1 MIGGGRT
8 DDDERAFARAQHRME
23 FAGAGHQA
31 HQVDFKHFA
40 KSGHFEFAAP
50 VDHRALRQHQGVE
63 PVECRFEILDRAGI
77 ADVELGVIQALKMRS
92 LAWQIIGG
100 GSAGTADLHAC
111 ALGPERLCDAVA
123 DAAGAADH
131 QNLLAAEIHLVHRA
145 PLDVLSLRLTSL
157 GFSASLVNPT
167 AHDVSFSEH
176 SMSDFKQLSRSVA
189 GLTVLVT
196 GAASGMGRATARVFA
211 AEGAKV
217 AVTDFTAEG
226 AQAVVKEIAETGGT
240 AKAWTLDVANRDD
253 IDAVVNNIAAH
264 FGGLGIVINNAGIS
278 VRVAIDDD
286 TYDEAWTKGLAVLL
300 TAHQRVIRAALPYL
314 RKSRCPR
321 IVNIAST
328 EALGATALHSPY
340 SAAKAGVVG
349 LTRSLAV
356 ELGRDGITVN
366 CICPGP
372 ITTAMTARI
381 SDEHKAVYARRRT
394 ALGRYGDP
402 EEVAHMTLSLCLP
415 AASFLTGAIIPVDGG
430 LVARN
435 A

>member
-1 MIGGGRT
+1 M
-8 DDDERAFARAQHRME
+8 
-23 FAGAGHQA
+23 
-31 HQVDFKHFA
+31 
-40 KSGHFEFAAP
+40 
-50 VDHRALRQHQGVE
+50 
-63 PVECRFEILDRAGI
+63 
-77 ADVELGVIQALKMRS
+77 
-92 LAWQIIGG
+92 
-100 GSAGTADLHAC
+100 
-111 ALGPERLCDAVA
+111 
-123 DAAGAADH
+123 
-131 QNLLAAEIHLVHRA
+131 LVPRG
-145 PLDVLSLRLTSL
+145 LTSRAID
-157 GFSASLVNPT
+157 ASLVDLERIT
-167 AHDVSFSEH
+167 AFSEH

-211 AEGAKV
+211 AEGANV
-217 AVTDFTAEG
+217 AVTDFVAGGAE
-226 AQAVVKEIAETGGT
+226 AVAAEIVGDGGT
-240 AKAWTLDVANRDD
+240 AKAWTLDVANPDN
-253 IDAVVNNIAAH
+253 IKAVVNEIAAH
-264 FGGLGIVINNAGIS
+264 FGGLDIIVNNAGIS
-278 VRVAIDDD
+278 VATPIDGDG
-286 TYDEAWTKGLAVLL
+286 YDAAWEKSIAVLL
-300 TAHQRVIRAALPYL
+300 TAHPRIIRAALPYL
-314 RKSRCPR
+314 RKSRSPR

-372 ITTAMTARI
+372 ITTGMTARI
-381 SDEHKAVYARRRT
+381 NDEHKAIYARRRT

-430 LVARN
+430 LMARN

>member
-1 MIGGGRT
+1 MILGEVT
-8 DDDERAFARAQHRME
+8 DQ
-23 FAGAGHQA
+23 AGFG
-31 HQVDFKHFA
+31 
-40 KSGHFEFAAP
+40 SGTP
-50 VDHRALRQHQGVE
+50 LS
-63 PVECRFEILDRAGI
+63 P
-77 ADVELGVIQALKMRS
+77 
-92 LAWQIIGG
+92 
-100 GSAGTADLHAC
+100 
-111 ALGPERLCDAVA
+111 AVSFSP
-123 DAAGAADH
+123 G
-131 QNLLAAEIHLVHRA
+131 
-145 PLDVLSLRLTSL
+145 LTSR
-157 GFSASLVNPT
+157 GIDASLVGLKRIT
-167 AHDVSFSEH
+167 AFSEH

-211 AEGAKV
+211 AEGANV
-217 AVTDFTAEG
+217 AVTDFVAGGAEAVAAEIVGNGG
-226 AQAVVKEIAETGGT
+226 A
-240 AKAWTLDVANRDD
+240 AKAWTLDVANRDN
-253 IDAVVNNIAAH
+253 INAVVNEIAAH
-264 FGGLGIVINNAGIS
+264 FGGLDIVVNNAGIS
-278 VRVAIDDD
+278 VATPIDGDG
-286 TYDEAWTKGLAVLL
+286 YDAAWEKSIAVLL
-300 TAHQRVIRAALPYL
+300 TAHPRIIRANLPYL
-314 RKSRCPR
+314 RKSRSPR

-372 ITTAMTARI
+372 ITTGMTARI
-381 SDEHKAVYARRRT
+381 NDEHKAIYARRRT

-430 LVARN
+430 LMARN